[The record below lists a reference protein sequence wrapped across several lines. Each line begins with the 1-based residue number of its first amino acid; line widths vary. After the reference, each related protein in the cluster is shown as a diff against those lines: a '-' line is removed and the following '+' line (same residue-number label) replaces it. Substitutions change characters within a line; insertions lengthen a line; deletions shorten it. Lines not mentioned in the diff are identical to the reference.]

1 MQRQKRSTGS
11 ERGCL
16 MFCEKCGAELVP
28 PGKFCVGC
36 GKRLKRLWGKWLL
49 LGAVGYI
56 GIIFLVSLI
65 PSDDGLLV
73 AEPPPRSEPQQRLDL
88 AKTPWLPQ
96 AKVFVNDICACVP
109 NPSDFHL
116 LAKAVIGADTAA
128 LRSLELQG
136 KVFILDAG
144 TRAEVIASGLA
155 GSRTNIQVQS
165 GDYSGQSCDLLTAQ
179 LGAR

>member
-1 MQRQKRSTGS
+1 
-11 ERGCL
+11 

-36 GKRLKRLWGKWLL
+36 GSRLKRPWGKWLL
-49 LGAVGYI
+49 LGTVGYI
-56 GIIFLVSLI
+56 GIIFLLSLI
-65 PSDDGLLV
+65 PSREGRLV
-73 AEPPPRSEPQQRLDL
+73 PDPPPRSEAQQMLDL

-96 AKVFVNDICACVP
+96 SKVFVKDICACVP

-116 LAKAVIGADTAA
+116 LAKAVIGADTTA

-155 GSRTNIQVQS
+155 GSRTNVQVQS
-165 GDYSGQSCDLLTAQ
+165 GAYIGQSCDLLTAQ